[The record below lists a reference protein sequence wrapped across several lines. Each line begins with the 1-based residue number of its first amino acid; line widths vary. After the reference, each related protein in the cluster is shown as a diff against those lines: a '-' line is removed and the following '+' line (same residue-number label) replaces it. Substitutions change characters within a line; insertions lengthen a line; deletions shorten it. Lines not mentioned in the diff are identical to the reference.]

1 MSSSKNELIKASF
14 VAKEVALFPFPLV
27 PGDPFARGTVP
38 FVLSESSGE

>member
-14 VAKEVALFPFPLV
+14 AKEARS
-27 PGDPFARGTVP
+27 PFARGTVP